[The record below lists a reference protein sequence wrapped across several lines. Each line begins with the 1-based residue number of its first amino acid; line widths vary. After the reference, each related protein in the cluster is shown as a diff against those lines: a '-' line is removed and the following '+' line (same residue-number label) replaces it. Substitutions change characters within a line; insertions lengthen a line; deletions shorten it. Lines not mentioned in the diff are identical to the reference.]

1 MGGKNNQVGEIGK
14 VGPIRKKDLRV
25 VERGKT
31 DPLANKSTPK
41 KWIGNKN
48 GRGRPKKAEE
58 EEAKQN
64 KLAKLRRHASR
75 VHFAKIHLE

>member
-1 MGGKNNQVGEIGK
+1 MWRLQTASYTNENSEPWREPPKNEMGGKNNQVGEIGK

-48 GRGRPKKAEE
+48 G
-58 EEAKQN
+58 
-64 KLAKLRRHASR
+64 
-75 VHFAKIHLE
+75 

>member
-1 MGGKNNQVGEIGK
+1 M
-14 VGPIRKKDLRV
+14 

-64 KLAKLRRHASR
+64 KLAKLKEDTQVGYISQ
-75 VHFAKIHLE
+75 KYTWNKYTLEKQ